1 MMDTEPPRVVRQPNK
16 PLLPLLAL
24 GKRKHSRS
32 AEESDAKRRF
42 FGGYRYEDIVYAA
55 VERFFPLMWL
65 CQQSTQELV
74 LDYGFLGRNEKGQ
87 LDPGMRIN
95 FYAYQVF
102 VGPLHKRAFRVRFR
116 IFDSAGLV
124 LITRLMETQHVRAEM
139 EIMCGLSKVELYN
152 ELVSG
157 FVEWLDFANRN
168 FSLAS
173 VPRNLHSD

>member
-1 MMDTEPPRVVRQPNK
+1 MDVEPPPVVRQRRP
-16 PLLPLLAL
+16 PALPLLTL
-24 GKRKHSRS
+24 GKRKHSRG

-65 CQQSTQELV
+65 CQQSTQKLV
-74 LDYGFLGRNEKGQ
+74 LDYGFLGRNERGQ
-87 LDPGMRIN
+87 LDPAMRIN

-116 IFDSAGLV
+116 VFDSAGLV
-124 LITRLMETQHVRAEM
+124 LITQLMQQQLVRAEM
-139 EIMCGLSKVELYN
+139 EIMCGLSKAELYN

-168 FSLAS
+168 FALAS